1 MKRMTWIPLTLSLV
15 AVISGCNNSASGDAA
30 KEADSANEA
39 KADSS
44 TVSSNP
50 SQTMSVDEKTSAH
63 MVKLGDAGLAEVALG
78 QLAQEKG
85 AAQSVKDFGSMMV
98 KDHSAVNDELK
109 GIAARKNVTLPAA
122 PGEDHQKQMQDLAKK
137 SGAAFDK
144 DYIDAMVKGH
154 EKVADELEQT
164 SKDATDAE
172 VKAFAD
178 KILPAVRAHLEEAKK
193 IKKALK

>member
-15 AVISGCNNSASGDAA
+15 AAISACNNSASGDAA
-30 KEADSANEA
+30 KTADSANEA

-44 TVSSNP
+44 TASSNP

-85 AAQSVKDFGSMMV
+85 TSQSVKDFGSMMV
-98 KDHSAVNDELK
+98 KDHSAANDELK
-109 GIAARKNVTLPAA
+109 GIASRKNVTLPAA
-122 PGEDHQKQMQDLAKK
+122 PGEDHQKQMQDLTKK
-137 SGAAFDK
+137 SGAEFDK

-154 EKVADELEQT
+154 EKVANELEET

-178 KILPAVRAHLEEAKK
+178 KILPTVRAHLEEAKK